1 MDQEIRT
8 FIAIELSDEIRQKIK
23 EIQSEIRPLIQSR
36 ISWSKPENIHLTL
49 KFLGDVSLDKI
60 ESIKESL
67 KKIGRIHSPLEMS
80 FGGIGTFPNFRRP
93 RVIWLGID
101 RGAEQVIKIVSSIEM
116 AMKKLG
122 FQPERREFTPHL
134 TLGRIKQRGVNLEKI
149 KPELKKYD
157 KPNIPIVQVDRLAL
171 IKSELYPS
179 GAIYTA
185 LEQFIFGKIK

>member
-8 FIAIELSDEIRQKIK
+8 FIAIELSDEIHQKIK
-23 EIQSEIRPLIQSR
+23 EIQSEIRSSIQSR

-60 ESIKESL
+60 ESIKKNL
-67 KKIGRIHSPLEMS
+67 KKVGRMHSPFEMS

-93 RVIWLGID
+93 RVIWLGVD

-122 FQPERREFTPHL
+122 FQPERRKFTPHL
-134 TLGRIKQRGVNLEKI
+134 TLGRVKQRGVNLKKI
-149 KPELKKYD
+149 EPDLKKYD

-185 LEQFIFGKIK
+185 LEQFVLGKIK